1 MIILKNLTI
10 RNFLS
15 VGNVCQ
21 AINFDNKEL
30 TLILGENLDMGGLDN
45 RNGTGKTTMIQAMAY
60 ALFGSPI
67 NNIRKDNLIN
77 RTNGKGMLVTL
88 EFSAGDIEYKIERGR
103 KPNLLRFYIGGQA
116 VKDNEDSS
124 QGESKET
131 QLQIEKAI
139 SMSSDMFKH
148 IIALNTYTEPFL
160 AMKAADQRTVI
171 EQLLG
176 ITLLSEKADKLKIA
190 AKEVKDQVQLEE
202 FKVKAVE
209 EANKRVQEQIDS
221 LIRRQRL
228 WKTKHDEDLNSLVF
242 LYDDLSKINIDIELQ
257 AHKDLSV
264 FSEKKKKQ
272 ETYQNLISR
281 QSLWIEK
288 RDKEIESLTK
298 SYSQLSHIDIDQ
310 ELTNHKLLSQYQLK
324 KVELDSI
331 NKTISNLESTIKK
344 ETILVD
350 KLTKEIETLKEHKC
364 YACGQDLHDE
374 KHDEV
379 SNQKVV
385 LLEQAHNDLTQTQ
398 QDLEKNKNSL
408 FDLGLVPTTFYKT
421 ESEAFKHSSELENII
436 SLINAKENEVDPYLE
451 QLSEFVVEDL
461 GTMPKTHYDSEQ
473 EAIEHKTT
481 VSNLIDQIEKKAN
494 EVDPYQEQIV
504 EMQHKA
510 LQVISFD
517 QINELSKKHDHL
529 KFLID
534 LLTSKDSF
542 VRKKIIDQNL
552 TYLNSRLT
560 HYLDKIGLP
569 HQVLF
574 QNDLNVEI
582 TELGRELDFHNL
594 SRGESNRVILALS
607 WAFRDV
613 WENLYSPI
621 NVMFIDELLDNG
633 TDSAGV
639 ENSLAVLKD
648 MNRTRNKSIWLI
660 SHKEELINRVNN
672 VLKVVKEGGFTSY
685 STSTDDV

>member
-88 EFSAGDIEYKIERGR
+88 EFSSGGIEYKIERGR

-228 WKTKHDEDLNSLVF
+228 WKTKHDEDLNSLVN

-257 AHKDLSV
+257 AHKNLSV

-310 ELTNHKLLSQYQLK
+310 ELTNHTLLSQYQLK
-324 KVELDSI
+324 KVEFDSI

-344 ETILVD
+344 ESILVD

-379 SNQKVV
+379 LNQKVV

-398 QDLEKNKNSL
+398 KDLEKNKNSL
-408 FDLGLVPTTFYKT
+408 FNLGLAPTTFYKT
-421 ESEAFKHSSELENII
+421 ESEAFKHSSELENIV

-494 EVDPYQEQIV
+494 EVDLYQEQIV

>member
-1 MIILKNLTI
+1 
-10 RNFLS
+10 
-15 VGNVCQ
+15 
-21 AINFDNKEL
+21 
-30 TLILGENLDMGGLDN
+30 
-45 RNGTGKTTMIQAMAY
+45 
-60 ALFGSPI
+60 
-67 NNIRKDNLIN
+67 
-77 RTNGKGMLVTL
+77 
-88 EFSAGDIEYKIERGR
+88 
-103 KPNLLRFYIGGQA
+103 
-116 VKDNEDSS
+116 
-124 QGESKET
+124 
-131 QLQIEKAI
+131 
-139 SMSSDMFKH
+139 
-148 IIALNTYTEPFL
+148 
-160 AMKAADQRTVI
+160 
-171 EQLLG
+171 
-176 ITLLSEKADKLKIA
+176 
-190 AKEVKDQVQLEE
+190 
-202 FKVKAVE
+202 
-209 EANKRVQEQIDS
+209 
-221 LIRRQRL
+221 
-228 WKTKHDEDLNSLVF
+228 
-242 LYDDLSKINIDIELQ
+242 
-257 AHKDLSV
+257 
-264 FSEKKKKQ
+264 
-272 ETYQNLISR
+272 
-281 QSLWIEK
+281 
-288 RDKEIESLTK
+288 
-298 SYSQLSHIDIDQ
+298 
-310 ELTNHKLLSQYQLK
+310 
-324 KVELDSI
+324 
-331 NKTISNLESTIKK
+331 
-344 ETILVD
+344 
-350 KLTKEIETLKEHKC
+350 
-364 YACGQDLHDE
+364 
-374 KHDEV
+374 
-379 SNQKVV
+379 VV
-385 LLEQAHNDLTQTQ
+385 LLEQAHNDLIQTQ
-398 QDLEKNKNSL
+398 KDLEKNKNSL
-408 FDLGLVPTTFYKT
+408 FNLGLAPTTFYKT
-421 ESEAFKHSSELENII
+421 ESEAFKHSSELENIV

-481 VSNLIDQIEKKAN
+481 VSNLINQIEKKAN
-494 EVDPYQEQIV
+494 EVDLYQEQIV